1 MFGISAWRRY
11 RTARAKAAGERTI
24 RKLRGRAA
32 IREAENIVEATWVQE
47 LGRAEDIDPR
57 LPRLLR
63 RERSAFAAAARRR
76 RIEAEA
82 DQRLLAAIKAEIAE
96 MTRPVPPIG

>member
-1 MFGISAWRRY
+1 MFGRSAWHRH

-32 IREAENIVEATWVQE
+32 VREAENTVEAMWVEQ
-47 LGRAEDIDPR
+47 LGRAEGIDPR
-57 LPRLLR
+57 LTRLVK

-76 RIEAEA
+76 RIETEA
-82 DQRLLAAIKAEIAE
+82 DQRMLAAITEEMAG
-96 MTRPVPPIG
+96 MTRPVPPTG

>member
-32 IREAENIVEATWVQE
+32 IREAESIVEATWVEQ
-47 LGRAEDIDPR
+47 LGRAQDLDPK
-57 LPRLLR
+57 LPRLLK

-76 RIEAEA
+76 RIEAET
-82 DQRLLAAIKAEIAE
+82 DRRTLAAIKEEMAE
-96 MTRPVPPIG
+96 MTRPVPPTG